1 MKVCWVVRVALS
13 IRPRLLTS
21 LNCVAHAALE
31 SAGGGALRNC
41 DELVMKNGR
50 TPPTHGVGS
59 RIGSPVAGLVSGC
72 QWPTPVFETHCDGPN
87 RPSFARSSS
96 MALAAACPI
105 STPCRLNELL
115 AIGASDAEYCVESVL
130 SSPARPGNGARSG
143 ALETRLESTSYA
155 AV

>member
-1 MKVCWVVRVALS
+1 MKVCWVVRVVLS

-21 LNCVAHAALE
+21 LNCVAHAVLE

-59 RIGSPVAGLVSGC
+59 RIGAPVVGLISGAQC
-72 QWPTPVFETHCDGPN
+72 PTAVLGTHWDGPN

-96 MALAAACPI
+96 MACAAACPI
-105 STPCRLNELL
+105 EMPCRLNELL
-115 AIGASDAEYCVESVL
+115 AIGASDA
-130 SSPARPGNGARSG
+130 
-143 ALETRLESTSYA
+143 
-155 AV
+155 